1 MGRGPVIVVLALCAV
16 AALGAWV
23 WQGRAVVLEGPPVER
38 LPCASYAPFRGAETP
53 FDETFAVSEA
63 RIEED
68 LRVLSALTNCVRT
81 YATTAG
87 LDAVPRV
94 AERLGMK
101 VLQGA
106 WIGRE
111 ADKNRLELDRALAL
125 AEAHPDTIRGLI
137 VGNEVLLRRE
147 QPVEGLAAL
156 LREAQERSSVPVTYA
171 DVWEFWVRAPE
182 LAPLVD
188 FITVHILPYWEDD
201 PVAVET
207 AVAHVEEIRAEVVQ
221 VFDGKPLLVGETG
234 WPTAGR
240 QREAAE
246 PSRLNQA
253 RYMRALVTLAH
264 DEGWDI
270 NFIEAFDQ
278 PWKRALEGTVGGAWG
293 LIEDNRTVKPVLADT
308 VVEIPAWR
316 SWYAGSVALGLLP
329 LLVAVGTRRRLD
341 GRRLDGRRLD
351 GRGWAIVL
359 AGGLASGG
367 ALAFFGHHAVEASRG
382 VQEAAVNGI
391 AFLIAGAAALGV
403 VLTLAARDPAPGT
416 ALGWARRL
424 VLAMAAVTVLGMVFD
439 ARYRDFPASLF
450 LAPAVGFA
458 LLALRDGLRD
468 RLPRKP
474 EDVWL
479 AVVTAGGAV
488 VAAAREGLLNDD
500 AWAWAAVLVL
510 LSLPVIALR
519 GRDRAGAGGPGR

>member
-23 WQGRAVVLEGPPVER
+23 WQGRAVHLEGPPVER

-53 FDETFAVSEA
+53 FDETFMVSEA

-68 LRVLSALTNCVRT
+68 LRALSALTTCVRT
-81 YATTAG
+81 YATTNG

-94 AERLGMK
+94 AERLGMQ

-111 ADKNRLELDRALAL
+111 AEANRVELDRALAL
-125 AEAHPDTIRGLI
+125 AAAHPGAVRALV

-147 QPVEGLAAL
+147 QPVEGMVAL
-156 LREAQERSSVPVTYA
+156 LTEAKARSPVPITYA

-182 LAPLVD
+182 MAPLVD
-188 FITVHILPYWEDD
+188 FVTVHILPYWEDD
-201 PVAVET
+201 PVGVET
-207 AVAHVEEIRAEVVQ
+207 AVAHVEEIRAEVAE
-221 VFDGKPLLVGETG
+221 VFAGKPLLVGETG

-240 QREAAE
+240 QREGAE

-253 RYMRALVTLAH
+253 KYMRALVTLAH
-264 DEGWDI
+264 EEGWDI

-293 LIEDNRTVKPVLADT
+293 LIEDDRTVKPVLADT

-316 SWYAGSVALGLLP
+316 SWYAGSVALGLVP
-329 LLVAVGTRRRLD
+329 LLVAAGTRRRLD
-341 GRRLDGRRLD
+341 GA
-351 GRGWAIVL
+351 GWAVVL
-359 AGGLASGG
+359 AGGLAAGG

-382 VQEAAVNGI
+382 LGEAAVNAV
-391 AFLIAGAAALGV
+391 AFVLSGAAALGV
-403 VLTLAARDPAPGT
+403 VLALAARDPQPGT
-416 ALGWARRL
+416 VLGWTRRL
-424 VLAMAAVTVLGMVFD
+424 VLAMAAVAVLGMVFD

-458 LLALRDGLRD
+458 LLALRQGLRD
-468 RLPRKP
+468 RLPRLP
-474 EDVWL
+474 EDRWL
-479 AVVTAGGAV
+479 AVVVAAGAV
-488 VAAAREGLLNDD
+488 VAAAREGMLNGD
-500 AWAWAAVLVL
+500 AWAWAGVLVL
-510 LSLPVIALR
+510 LSLPLLVLP
-519 GRDRAGAGGPGR
+519 GRGAGGPGR

>member
-23 WQGRAVVLEGPPVER
+23 WQGRAVSLEGPPVKR

-53 FDETFAVSEA
+53 FDETFMVSEA

-68 LRVLSALTNCVRT
+68 LRALSALTNCVRT

-147 QPVEGLAAL
+147 QPVEGMVAL
-156 LREAQERSSVPVTYA
+156 LTEAQARSPVPVTYA

-201 PVAVET
+201 PVSVDT
-207 AVAHVEEIRAEVVQ
+207 AVAHVEEIRAEVAR

-240 QREAAE
+240 QREGAE

-253 RYMRALVTLAH
+253 RYMRALVTLSGR
-264 DEGWDI
+264 EGWDI

-293 LIEDNRTVKPVLADT
+293 LIEDDRTVKPVLADT

-316 SWYAGSVALGLLP
+316 SWYAASVALGLVP
-329 LLVAVGTRRRLD
+329 LLVAAGTRRRLD
-341 GRRLDGRRLD
+341 AA
-351 GRGWAIVL
+351 GWAIVL
-359 AGGLASGG
+359 AGGLAAGG

-382 VQEAAVNGI
+382 AVEGAVNAV
-391 AFLIAGAAALGV
+391 AFAVSGAAALGLI
-403 VLTLAARDPAPGT
+403 LTLAAPEASGGQG
-416 ALGWARRL
+416 LGWARRL
-424 VLAMAAVTVLGMVFD
+424 VLAMAAVAVLGMLFD
-439 ARYRDFPASLF
+439 ARYRDFPATLF

-458 LLALRDGLRD
+458 LLILRQGLRD
-468 RLPRKP
+468 RLPRQP
-474 EDVWL
+474 EDRWL
-479 AVVTAGGAV
+479 AALVAAGAV
-488 VAAAREGLLNDD
+488 ISAAREGLLNDD

-510 LSLPVIALR
+510 LSLPVLILSVGKAAPR
-519 GRDRAGAGGPGR
+519 R

>member
-1 MGRGPVIVVLALCAV
+1 MGRVPVVVVLALCAV

-23 WQGRAVVLEGPPVER
+23 WQGRAVVLEGPPVKR
-38 LPCASYAPFRGAETP
+38 LPCASYAPFRGAESP
-53 FDETFAVSEA
+53 FDESFIVSEA

-68 LRVLSALTNCVRT
+68 LRALSALTGCVRT
-81 YATTAG
+81 YATKNG

-94 AERLGMK
+94 AERLGMQ

-111 ADKNRLELDRALAL
+111 AGDNRLELDRALAL
-125 AEAHPDTIRGLI
+125 AQAHPDTIRALI

-156 LREAQERSSVPVTYA
+156 LREAKARSPVPVTYA

-188 FITVHILPYWEDD
+188 VITVHILPYWEDD
-201 PVAVET
+201 PVSVEV
-207 AVAHVEEIRAEVVQ
+207 AVAHVEEIRAEVAR

-240 QREAAE
+240 QREDAE

-253 RYMRALVTLAH
+253 RYMRALVTLSGR
-264 DEGWDI
+264 EGWDI

-278 PWKRALEGTVGGAWG
+278 PWKRVSEGTVGGAWG
-293 LIEDNRTVKPVLADT
+293 LIADDRTLKPVLAEA

-316 SWYAGSVALGLLP
+316 SWYAASVALGLVP
-329 LLVAVGTRRRLD
+329 LLVAAAIRRRRD
-341 GRRLDGRRLD
+341 GL
-351 GRGWAIVL
+351 GWAVVL
-359 AGGLASGG
+359 TGGLAAGG
-367 ALAFFGHHAVEASRG
+367 ALAFFGHHAVDASLDLT
-382 VQEAAVNGI
+382 EAAVNALAAAI
-391 AFLIAGAAALGV
+391 SGAAALGLI
-403 VLTLAARDPAPGT
+403 LTLAERDPDSPSLAAG
-416 ALGWARRL
+416 ALLAWARRL
-424 VLAMAAVTVLGMVFD
+424 VLAVAAVAVLGMVFD

-458 LLALRDGLRD
+458 LLMLRHGLDHGLGD
-468 RLPRKP
+468 RLPRRP
-474 EDVWL
+474 EDRWL
-479 AVVTAGGAV
+479 AALVAAGAV
-488 VAAAREGLLNDD
+488 FSAAREGLLNDD
-500 AWAWAAVLVL
+500 AWAWAAVLLL
-510 LSLPVIALR
+510 LSLPVVAVP
-519 GRDRAGAGGPGR
+519 GRPAGPGR